1 MSNENSPKGEE
12 ELRAFDLAKNKIDE
26 KAKKYKDEEKDIKK
40 RASEKEKKHRTWFT
54 AIFAA
59 FIIVDL
65 FAFAHYQGLAA
76 LTLGIIQLIFLI
88 FVGYVLE
95 VKQIPILLT
104 KFIKG
109 ISKR

>member
-1 MSNENSPKGEE
+1 MSNENNPKGEE

-26 KAKKYKDEEKDIKK
+26 KAKKYEEEDIKK